1 MMNSSDF
8 FASVSAQMEPIF
20 SRLAEL
26 GETFS
31 QPIRAKVLLVFN
43 HLISQEPEAVE
54 RLRVYAGR
62 RVMLESPM
70 GQWPLTITPAGLF
83 EETPKDE
90 VQADSG
96 KADLHLKMQTPSPM
110 DFGNM
115 LFKGQRPPVA
125 IDGDA
130 DLAAT
135 FAWLVDHLR
144 WDYAEDLSR
153 IVGDVPTQIAMDQF
167 KQVVSMF
174 RGFLEAF
181 SKRTGGKSE

>member
-31 QPIRAKVLLVFN
+31 QPIRAN
-43 HLISQEPEAVE
+43 
-54 RLRVYAGR
+54 
-62 RVMLESPM
+62 VMLESPM

-83 EETPKDE
+83 EETPKDD
-90 VQADSG
+90 VQADAG

-115 LFKGQRPPVA
+115 LFKGQRPPVV